1 MERLFTSGTFPGET
15 DLEGAQGMPN
25 HAPSDRPVA
34 SCTDRLGPQAR
45 SDPAYRAPGA
55 ARLGRGRAPYGRKA
69 PLSMRAGLTLLILA
83 AGVAISA
90 AVWVFSDGRFAFFFL
105 PLVLAAPFVWRRRT

>member
-1 MERLFTSGTFPGET
+1 
-15 DLEGAQGMPN
+15 
-25 HAPSDRPVA
+25 
-34 SCTDRLGPQAR
+34 
-45 SDPAYRAPGA
+45 
-55 ARLGRGRAPYGRKA
+55 
-69 PLSMRAGLTLLILA
+69 MRAGLTLLILA